1 MMFVLEVLQE
11 RCEREGL
18 QNGISQAVGCYEASA
33 EYVDRID
40 DDFEDRSIVAALMN
54 IAVIVWNWWR
64 KFCCR
69 RR

>member
-18 QNGISQAVGCYEASA
+18 QNGISQAVACYEASA
-33 EYVDRID
+33 GYVARFG
-40 DDFEDRSIVAALMN
+40 DDFKDRNIVAALMN
-54 IAVIVWNWWR
+54 IGVIVWNWWR